1 MTSMPIAATL
11 PRKTRIVTYASAACF
26 LALLVCGPL
35 LEASLSER
43 LFSTALLFTSVVL
56 TAFVTRRPAFA
67 LALPSVVFGGI
78 LIASVI
84 KYHYLA
90 TPVLAPDLVYSVNR
104 DLLEVA
110 TRYPPIL
117 AALIAGV
124 ILIPGL
130 LVLVWRLDRP
140 VFLSHVTG
148 HHRHRIRALGVCA
161 AIPLLVA
168 IDSPAGPFSAVF
180 EKGMWQTMNDRSYI
194 ADFFASFYQTTIRIP
209 PPAADAD
216 PSLSWIQD
224 PAENPP
230 VCAAKA
236 CAGQRPMKS
245 PQEYPDIISVLE
257 ESTYDPSMLA
267 LCTLPLCKHK
277 MFQPDGR
284 TRAHGFLTV
293 HVWGGGT
300 WTSEF
305 ALITGLDHQTF
316 GDAGLYAPYNLAPRV
331 VHTLPDVL
339 HQAGYRV
346 IAVYPMSGN
355 FINARNAYKFYGFD
369 RFYDGQDYG
378 LSWESSDNDLMQVF
392 DRIYADEKKA
402 IGNQPL
408 FVMMLTL
415 RQHGPH
421 MTPLVE
427 QLQPYDKPLFPGK
440 FKPKD
445 LDDWINLN
453 LGNYLYRLDG
463 SDAAVTHLE
472 KTLLDSDRPTVLF
485 HFGDH
490 QPSFD
495 GSMRLLAKVTPK
507 TIIDP
512 NFVTYFMLK
521 SNYKP
526 ARSYDY
532 PALDL
537 SFAGSLILDVAGVKK
552 DDFFAANALMR
563 ERFDGFYLNCAN
575 KPVLDSY
582 ENYIFHQLGVLHD

>member
-1 MTSMPIAATL
+1 MPTAATL
-11 PRKTRIVTYASAACF
+11 PRRTRIVTYVASACF
-26 LALLVCGPL
+26 LVLLVCGPL
-35 LEASLSER
+35 IEASLSEC
-43 LFSTALLFTSVVL
+43 LFSAALVFTAVVL
-56 TAFVTRRPAFA
+56 TAFLTRRPAFA
-67 LALPSVVFGGI
+67 LALPTVVFGTV

-90 TPVLAPDLVYSVNR
+90 TPLLAPDLVYSVNR
-104 DLLEVA
+104 DLLEIA
-110 TRYPPIL
+110 TRYPPVM
-117 AALIAGV
+117 AAIIAGA

-130 LVLVWRLDRP
+130 LILVWRLDRP
-140 VFLSHVTG
+140 VFLSHVTS
-148 HHRHRIRALGVCA
+148 HHRHWIRGLGACA

-168 IDSPAGPFSAVF
+168 IDSPAGPFSSVF

-194 ADFFASFYQTTIRIP
+194 ADFFSSFYQTTIRIP
-209 PPAADAD
+209 PVAADAD
-216 PSLSWIQD
+216 TALSWAQ
-224 PAENPP
+224 PTAENPP
-230 VCAAKA
+230 ACTSKPCAA
-236 CAGQRPMKS
+236 QRPLKLA
-245 PQEYPDIISVLE
+245 QEHPDIISVLE
-257 ESTYDPSMLA
+257 ESTYDPAMLA
-267 LCTLPLCKHK
+267 ICTLPLCKHR

-284 TRAHGFLTV
+284 TRAHGLLTV

-305 ALITGLDHQTF
+305 SLLTGLDHQTF

-339 HQAGYRV
+339 HEAGYRV
-346 IAVYPMSGN
+346 IAIYPMSGD
-355 FINARNAYKFYGFD
+355 FINARNAYRFYGFD
-369 RFYDGQDYG
+369 KFYDGQDYG
-378 LSWESSDNDLMQVF
+378 LSWDSSDNDLMQVF

-402 IGNQPL
+402 IGSQPL

-421 MTPLVE
+421 MNPLRE
-427 QLQPYDKPLFPGK
+427 QPQPYDKPLFPGR

-445 LDDWINLN
+445 LDDWMNLN

-463 SDAAVTHLE
+463 SDAAITHLE
-472 KTLLDSDRPTVLF
+472 KSLLDSDRPTVLF

-495 GSMRLLAKVTPK
+495 GAMRELKKITP
-507 TIIDP
+507 TTVSDP
-512 NFVTYFMLK
+512 NFVTYYMLK
-521 SNYKP
+521 TNFKP
-526 ARSYDY
+526 AHNYDY

-537 SFAGSLILDVAGVKK
+537 SFAGGLILDVAGVKK

-563 ERFDGFYLNCAN
+563 ERCDGFYLNCTD

-582 ENYIFHQLGVLHD
+582 QNYVFHELGVLHD

>member
-1 MTSMPIAATL
+1 MTSMPIAAAL
-11 PRKTRIVTYASAACF
+11 PRKTRIVTYATAACF
-26 LALLVCGPL
+26 MVLLVCGPL
-35 LEASLSER
+35 IEASLSER
-43 LFSTALLFTSVVL
+43 LFSIALLFTSVVL

-67 LALPSVVFGGI
+67 LALPTVVFGTI
-78 LIASVI
+78 LLASVI

-90 TPVLAPDLVYSVNR
+90 TPLLAPDLVYSVNR
-104 DLLEVA
+104 DLLEIA

-117 AALIAGV
+117 ASLIAGA

-130 LVLVWRLDRP
+130 LILVWRLDRP
-140 VFLSHVTG
+140 VFLSHVTA
-148 HHRHRIRALGVCA
+148 HQRHWIRALGACA
-161 AIPLLVA
+161 AIPLLIA
-168 IDSPAGPFSAVF
+168 IDSPAGPFPAVF

-194 ADFFASFYQTTIRIP
+194 ADFFTSFYQTTIRIP
-209 PPAADAD
+209 PRAAAAD
-216 PSLSWIQD
+216 STLSWTQD
-224 PAENPP
+224 TADNPP
-230 VCAAKA
+230 ACVDKA
-236 CAGQRPMKS
+236 CAAQRPMKS
-245 PQEYPDIISVLE
+245 PQDHPDIISVLE
-257 ESTYDPSMLA
+257 ESTYDPTMLA

-305 ALITGLDHQTF
+305 ALLTGLDHQTF

-339 HQAGYRV
+339 HEAGYRV
-346 IAVYPMSGN
+346 IAVYPMSGD

-369 RFYDGQDYG
+369 KFYDGQDYG

-421 MTPLVE
+421 MTPLAE
-427 QLQPYDKPLFPGK
+427 QPPPYDKPLFPGK
-440 FKPKD
+440 FMPKD
-445 LDDWINLN
+445 LDRWINLN

-463 SDAAVTHLE
+463 SDAAIAHLE

-495 GSMRLLAKVTPK
+495 GSMRLLDKVTPK
-507 TIIDP
+507 AIGDP
-512 NFVTYFMLK
+512 NFITYYMLK

-526 ARSYDY
+526 THSYDY

-537 SFAGSLILDVAGVKK
+537 SFAGALILDVAGVKK

-563 ERFDGFYLNCAN
+563 ERCDGFYLNCAN
-575 KPVLDSY
+575 KRVLDSY
-582 ENYIFHQLGVLHD
+582 QNYIFHQLGVLHD